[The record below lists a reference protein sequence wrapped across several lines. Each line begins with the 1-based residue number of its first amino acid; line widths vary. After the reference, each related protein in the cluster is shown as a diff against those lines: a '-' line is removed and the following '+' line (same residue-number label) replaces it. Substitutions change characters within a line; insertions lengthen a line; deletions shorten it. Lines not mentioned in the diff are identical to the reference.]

1 MSIPS
6 RAQTESGE
14 PIKQQQGGSG
24 VSIRAMLI
32 GLVVTALIDLWIH
45 YAELVLGGTR
55 GHTALA
61 NTSIPVGAFNALF
74 ALVILNLLLTRLS
87 PKLRLSSAELL
98 TIYVMSAVS
107 TVLSSSGG
115 MHFLIP
121 TITAAHYFSRMNPEN
136 GWSELFM
143 KYVPKSIT
151 QSNPEA
157 LKAFYAGNAALNLQ
171 QWASQILIWC
181 AFLIIFTTATLCIVY
196 ILRKQWIERE
206 HLPFPTVMLPL
217 ELAKE
222 GTPLLKDRL
231 FWIAT
236 ITTFCIVWW
245 NTLSVNYPS
254 MPRINLRATDLSANF
269 PSPPWNA
276 MTPLSVTFFPFA
288 IGIGYLLSTE
298 VVFSCWFFF
307 VISKL
312 EMVFGSAVGWS
323 TGAAG
328 VQSVFPWLSYQS
340 AGSFLGLAGVSIWI
354 SRAHLKDVYRA
365 AFQDNP
371 NNDPEARGYRL
382 AVMGLVFCVLAM
394 IAFTVV
400 AGASL
405 PIALVWVVLML
416 AYLIAAT
423 RIRAETGNAWPVGPE
438 VDAFRFM
445 MMAGGTGMFKA
456 ADLTALTYVRAATAQ
471 QDFRGVCMTH
481 QLDGF
486 KIGDSAGIKPGKM
499 AGAMMLAVSLGVII
513 SFVIALYVWTKY
525 GALAK
530 TDTWRSMMGK
540 ASFDRLGGW
549 LKLKSP
555 QPPDT
560 GGMMGVGLGAGFT
573 MLLSYMRMRYVWWPF
588 HPVGYCMSTTWLTY
602 NTWMPF
608 FIAWLAKII
617 IIRAGGMKL
626 YKRMMPFFLGLIAGD
641 FLGGGTTTLAGCLSK
656 ISVYPVNW

>member
-1 MSIPS
+1 MPIPS
-6 RAQTESGE
+6 RVQTETEE
-14 PIKQQQGGSG
+14 PQKPRERSG
-24 VSIRAMLI
+24 VSVRAMLI

-74 ALVILNLLLTRLS
+74 ALVIINLLLTRLS
-87 PKLRLSSAELL
+87 PKLSLSPAELL

-121 TITAAHYFSRMNPEN
+121 TITAAHYFAHMNPEN
-136 GWSELFM
+136 GWSGLFL
-143 KYVPKSIT
+143 KYVPKWIA

-157 LKAFYAGNAALNLQ
+157 LNDFYKGNATLNLH
-171 QWASQILIWC
+171 QWATQIAVWC
-181 AFLIIFTTATLCIVY
+181 GFLIVFTTATLCMAY

-217 ELAKE
+217 ELVKE

-231 FWIAT
+231 FWIGA
-236 ITTFCIVWW
+236 ISTFCIVWW
-245 NTLSVNYPS
+245 NTLAVNYPS
-254 MPRINLRATDLSANF
+254 MPRINLRATDLSASFAN
-269 PSPPWNA
+269 PPWSA
-276 MTPLSVTFFPFA
+276 MRPVTVTFFPFA

-307 VISKL
+307 LVSKL
-312 EMVFGSAVGWS
+312 EMVWGSAMGWS

-328 VQSVFPWLSYQS
+328 VQSVYPWLSYQA
-340 AGSFLGLAGVSIWI
+340 AGSFLGLAGVSIWV
-354 SRAHLKDVYRA
+354 SRQHLRDVYRA
-365 AFQDNP
+365 AFKNNP
-371 NNDPEARGYRL
+371 DNDPDARGYRIAVL
-382 AVMGLVFCVLAM
+382 ALVFCVIAM

-405 PIALVWVVLML
+405 LIAVIWVILAL
-416 AYLIAAT
+416 AYLLAAT

-445 MMAGGTGMFKA
+445 IMLGGTGMFRA

-471 QDFRGVCMTH
+471 QDFRGVCMPH

-486 KIGDSAGIKPGKM
+486 KIGDSAGIKPGKL
-499 AGAMMLAVSLGVII
+499 AGAMILAVAFGTVV
-513 SFVIALYVWTKY
+513 SFIIALYVWTKY

-530 TDTWRSMMGK
+530 TDPWRSMMGK
-540 ASFDRLGGW
+540 TSFDRLSTW
-549 LKLKSP
+549 LKVPQSP
-555 QPPDT
+555 DA
-560 GGMMGVGLGAGFT
+560 GGMFGVGLGAGFLL
-573 MLLSYMRMRYVWWPF
+573 LLSYMRMRYVWWPF
-588 HPVGYCMSTTWLTY
+588 HPVGYCMSTTWLAY
-602 NTWMPF
+602 NIWMPF
-608 FIAWLAKII
+608 MIAWAAKII

-626 YKRMMPFFLGLIAGD
+626 YKRMMPLFLGLIAGD
-641 FLGGGTTTLAGCLSK
+641 FIGGGMTTLAGCFSS